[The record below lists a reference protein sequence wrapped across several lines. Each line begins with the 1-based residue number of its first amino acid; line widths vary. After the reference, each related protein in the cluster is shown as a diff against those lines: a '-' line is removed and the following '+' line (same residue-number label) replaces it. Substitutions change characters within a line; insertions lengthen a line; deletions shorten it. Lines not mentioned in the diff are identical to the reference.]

1 MLTSRNLSPHNP
13 IIRAELLHLRRK
25 RRVPGPATLW
35 ARRSM
40 LGSAGLL
47 ALFIFGAALGLGLTY
62 PDIYDSA
69 ERMLLARTTY
79 PFILLLALTLHLHFT
94 TIQRTLTLAADT
106 IRREKRSG
114 TWESL
119 LLTGVDAR
127 RLVLGKWWAV
137 VRMVWRDYVL
147 LAGLRAGVSV
157 GLGAM
162 VFANQGGALVV
173 LGEGEAGDPVPGVL
187 LAACFVIALTLVNG
201 LFTTAA
207 GVTGSLLSQGQSQS
221 TVAAQLVRLGAV
233 MIPVLLL
240 AIPLAAIIAH
250 LITLPTPE
258 ALEFGSVWN
267 PLLWLQITFLDNG
280 TLATAMIASAVDP
293 IWLQMVGVALAALCV
308 YLLLTA
314 VLLRL
319 GQWLARRQGVS
330 SPA

>member
-1 MLTSRNLSPHNP
+1 MLISRNFSPRNP

-25 RRVPGPATLW
+25 RRVPGPAAQW
-35 ARRSM
+35 ARRSVF
-40 LGSAGLL
+40 GSAGLL
-47 ALFIFGAALGLGLTY
+47 ALIVFGAALELGLTY

-69 ERMLLARTTY
+69 QPVLLARTTY

-106 IRREKRSG
+106 IRREKRGG

-137 VRMVWRDYVL
+137 VRTVWRDYAL
-147 LAGLRAGVSV
+147 LAGLRVGVSV

-162 VFANQGGALVV
+162 VFANRGGALVA
-173 LGEGEAGDPVPGVL
+173 LGEGKAGDPVPGVL
-187 LAACFVIALTLVNG
+187 LAACFIIALTLVNG
-201 LFTTAA
+201 LFTAAA
-207 GVTGSLLSQGQSQS
+207 GVTGSLLSQGRGQG
-221 TVAAQLVRLGAV
+221 TAAAQLVRLGAV

-240 AIPLAAIIAH
+240 AIPLAAIVTH

-267 PLLWLQITFLDNG
+267 PLLWMPITLLDNG

-293 IWLQMVGVALAALCV
+293 VWQDMAGVALVAVCV

-314 VLLRL
+314 ALLRV